1 MNNKKNKKQGLGA
14 FQLGGVKFNG
24 FHVNKLQSGGFF
36 EDFGVI
42 EWLMFSVVFIIIIV
56 ILLVLVNILF
66 GVNMDDIPLI
76 GSITSLIGDS
86 NPVSVPE
93 TSAAPATSAAPVT
106 SAAPATSA
114 ATTTSPTS
122 AFSEAPNNSTN
133 TNNLT
138 SGNELT
144 PYPPLK
150 ENMPNQ
156 LNGGKLRRYKN
167 LR

>member
-24 FHVNKLQSGGFF
+24 FHVDKLQSGGFF

-86 NPVSVPE
+86 NTETSVTPE
-93 TSAAPATSAAPVT
+93 TSTVPTASAAPT
-106 SAAPATSA
+106 APTASTV
-114 ATTTSPTS
+114 SPTS
-122 AFSEAPNNSTN
+122 APLEPPNNSTN
-133 TNNLT
+133 IDQL
-138 SGNELT
+138 S
-144 PYPPLK
+144 PPPPLK
-150 ENMPNQ
+150 ESLPNQ
-156 LNGGKLRRYKN
+156 QNGGKLKRYKN

>member
-24 FHVNKLQSGGFF
+24 FHVDKLQSGGFF

-76 GSITSLIGDS
+76 GSITSLIGVS
-86 NPVSVPE
+86 NQVSVPE
-93 TSAAPATSAAPVT
+93 TSTAQAVPAVSAV
-106 SAAPATSA
+106 SAVPAVSA
-114 ATTTSPTS
+114 VSPTS
-122 AFSEAPNNSTN
+122 ATLGPPNNSTN
-133 TNNLT
+133 IDQ
-138 SGNELT
+138 LT
-144 PYPPLK
+144 PPPPLK

-167 LR
+167 LI